1 MCLILQPR
9 GKLKYSLLEGGLSPA
24 PPSSMLDGSADG
36 VSPEGRAFFSQRMFA
51 NIELGGDGG
60 ADDERRHCKHL
71 WEELYLSF
79 PCGC

>member
-60 ADDERRHCKHL
+60 QTMSEGTANTFGKN
-71 WEELYLSF
+71 YT
-79 PCGC
+79 